1 MISLLLIN
9 IYCDSTKTVVIY
21 TLGFTYS
28 FTFSVHAGTMDSL
41 KVSKIEKDSDGNIIF
56 WSIFYQSLE
65 SNRAFK
71 TYMNLS
77 LIEIYFVIIE
87 FYWFLEF
94 ICMIVIKMTVPWKI
108 IVSDIIMFKEM
119 NRHSFRPPLLTNAHV
134 LVLELRVWVVVR
146 RMTFYAFNYV

>member
-9 IYCDSTKTVVIY
+9 IDSDSTKTVVIY

-41 KVSKIEKDSDGNIIF
+41 RRKYHLLKY
-56 WSIFYQSLE
+56 FYQSLE

-77 LIEIYFVIIE
+77 LIEI
-87 FYWFLEF
+87 
-94 ICMIVIKMTVPWKI
+94 
-108 IVSDIIMFKEM
+108 
-119 NRHSFRPPLLTNAHV
+119 
-134 LVLELRVWVVVR
+134 
-146 RMTFYAFNYV
+146 